1 MLKKLTGYR
10 KMAERVVDL
19 AQKKL
24 KMNKS
29 RSVTKSLKLINYNYN
44 FCKKKCKENGA
55 NSQMFNNI
63 YNQDSDKLISPWSKH
78 IDSEFLFSTITY
90 EKLLDYLKLDISF
103 LDLVSNAF

>member
-1 MLKKLTGYR
+1 
-10 KMAERVVDL
+10 MAEGVDL

-63 YNQDSDKLISPWSKH
+63 YNIYGDGCLEILKFIKKLKMAYYCFGI
-78 IDSEFLFSTITY
+78 
-90 EKLLDYLKLDISF
+90 YLY
-103 LDLVSNAF
+103 